1 MGELAPKDT
10 VVSTVAHG
18 VALHGGRTR
27 RGKGRALPPAGTD
40 IENSSMGVL
49 GELRRLST

>member
-1 MGELAPKDT
+1 MGELAPKGT

-27 RGKGRALPPAGTD
+27 RGKGKGSPSRWH
-40 IENSSMGVL
+40 
-49 GELRRLST
+49 RH